1 MARRQEGE
9 LGLVSLVGAVACA
22 VIASELWSD
31 LTVGTEHF
39 PGIPRVFKVIALLTF
54 GAWTVLET
62 QKVRK
67 RVAHVL
73 AFR

>member
-1 MARRQEGE
+1 MARRKEGE
-9 LGLVSLVGAVACA
+9 LGLVSLIGAVSCA

-39 PGIPRVFKVIALLTF
+39 PGIPRALKVVGLLTF
-54 GAWTVLET
+54 STWTVLET

-73 AFR
+73 AF